1 LASLGWFDISSL
13 RPFNRSVGMND
24 DPRGSVT
31 QLIADLQVG
40 DDSLAQQQ
48 IWERYFRRIVS
59 LARVKLGNSP
69 RGCEDEEDVALS
81 ALQSLFHGISDQR
94 FPELR
99 DRDNLWSLLATM
111 TARKAIN
118 QRNRQLALKRG
129 GNQRQ
134 QSTDVGH
141 AADLMQLMDDEIGPE
156 LLVAIQ
162 EECQRLMDKLP
173 DDTLRQIARWKLE
186 GWTNAEAAEK
196 LSVAERTIE
205 RKLGLIRSIW
215 SQPADN

>member
-1 LASLGWFDISSL
+1 
-13 RPFNRSVGMND
+13 MND
-24 DPRGSVT
+24 DVRGSVT

-59 LARVKLGNSP
+59 LARVKLGNAP

-81 ALQSLFHGISDQR
+81 ALKSLFDGISDQR
-94 FPELR
+94 FPELK

-118 QRNRQLALKRG
+118 QRKRQMALKRG
-129 GNQRQ
+129 GDQRKQ
-134 QSTDVGH
+134 TIDADDT
-141 AADLMQLMDDEIGPE
+141 AALLELMDEEIGPD

-162 EECQRLMDKLP
+162 EECQRLMDALP
-173 DDTLRQIARWKLE
+173 DDTLRQIAQWKLE
-186 GWTNAEAAEK
+186 GWTNSESAEK
-196 LSVAERTIE
+196 LAVAERTIE

-215 SQPADN
+215 SQTAEN

>member
-1 LASLGWFDISSL
+1 
-13 RPFNRSVGMND
+13 MND
-24 DPRGSVT
+24 DVRGSVT
-31 QLIADLQVG
+31 QLIADLQIG

-59 LARVKLGNSP
+59 LARVKLGNAP

-81 ALQSLFHGISDQR
+81 ALKSLFDGISDQR
-94 FPELR
+94 FPELK

-118 QRNRQLALKRG
+118 QRKRQMALKRG
-129 GNQRQ
+129 GDQRKQ
-134 QSTDVGH
+134 TIDADDT
-141 AADLMQLMDDEIGPE
+141 AALLELMDEEIGPD

-162 EECQRLMDKLP
+162 EECQRLMDALP
-173 DDTLRQIARWKLE
+173 DDTLRQIAQWKLE
-186 GWTNAEAAEK
+186 GWTNSESAEK
-196 LSVAERTIE
+196 LAVAERTIE

-215 SQPADN
+215 SQTAEN